1 MEVLVTPGQLGAASR
16 SAALSTAIDRAVEVA
31 RTLAKSHTGNDAT
44 EGGGGVGEGE
54 QIVRD
59 VRDMLHQVDA
69 AAKEA
74 NDARADGDVT
84 MSASASAATAKGST
98 DILLEAFYARLA
110 EVREYHAKHEL
121 AEEAAL
127 SAGGGTRAMAM
138 SNAAPDD
145 ATDIDESSR
154 QKILALTQGSK
165 RRKIRH
171 GNPQADGYDL
181 HSLLL
186 TEMAKVRGGDLY
198 SPQEVFGRYLDLTDV
213 HDGLAAVTTGS
224 GGGGRS
230 GSATLR
236 AELARVASAAAA
248 ATSGSTSSKPPA
260 SSSADNGEEKKDD
273 DTTNASSAAAFPYVD
288 FLSLLT
294 QPLATLLP
302 ESTKLNNRKPYV
314 RFLSAV
320 YDYLLGFLRRTMPLL
335 DAEGEV
341 IRPVLEEFERTWGE
355 TGGYPG
361 WESREAEKVLASSGA
376 ADVAA
381 DSSST
386 NAGTSIDLSSY
397 SSPQELCDA
406 VDADTLKA
414 ELSRI
419 GLKCGGAP
427 LDRAKRLFLLKDT
440 ALSDLPKKVWA
451 KGRGPPAATGGD
463 AKSGSAADGSG
474 DKKTLPDPA
483 SSAPTS
489 ASLAGL
495 SQRIDVARL
504 EVATQ
509 SLLDQLRPTLD
520 ATVRRAE
527 RQLYQ
532 TPNER
537 EGELDEEINGIAGMR
552 GKKNKDGKEKGEGGE
567 DGDSDDD
574 SDEDDAP
581 IYNPKGVP
589 LGWDGKPIPYWLFKL
604 HGLNH
609 FYSCEICGNE
619 SYRGRHNFE
628 KHFQDSKHVYGMRC
642 LGIPNT
648 RHFHGVTKIADA
660 QNLWAKLQHTVEDNV
675 FDGEKEEEYEDSHGN
690 VLTRKTYQDL
700 ARQGLL

>member
-1 MEVLVTPGQLGAASR
+1 M
-16 SAALSTAIDRAVEVA
+16 
-31 RTLAKSHTGNDAT
+31 
-44 EGGGGVGEGE
+44 
-54 QIVRD
+54 
-59 VRDMLHQVDA
+59 
-69 AAKEA
+69 
-74 NDARADGDVT
+74 
-84 MSASASAATAKGST
+84 
-98 DILLEAFYARLA
+98 
-110 EVREYHAKHEL
+110 
-121 AEEAAL
+121 
-127 SAGGGTRAMAM
+127 
-138 SNAAPDD
+138 
-145 ATDIDESSR
+145 DIDESSR
-154 QKILALTQGSK
+154 RKILALTTTSTSGSK

-186 TEMAKVRGGDLY
+186 TEMAKVRGGDAY

-213 HDGLAAVTTGS
+213 HDGLA
-224 GGGGRS
+224 S
-230 GSATLR
+230 GSAALR
-236 AELARVASAAAA
+236 AELAKVAASA
-248 ATSGSTSSKPPA
+248 TSSA
-260 SSSADNGEEKKDD
+260 SADNKEEEKKDD
-273 DTTNASSAAAFPYVD
+273 DANDDPTSSSTSAATAFPYVD

-294 QPLATLLP
+294 KPLATLLS
-302 ESTKLNNRKPYV
+302 ESTKLNKHRKAYV
-314 RFLSAV
+314 RFLSAL
-320 YDYLLGFLRRTMPLL
+320 YNYLLGFLRRTTPLL

-341 IRPVLEEFERTWGE
+341 IRPVLEEFERTWSE
-355 TGGYPG
+355 TGGCPG
-361 WESREAEKVLASSGA
+361 WVSREAEKVLASPPGVAGA
-376 ADVAA
+376 AVVGP
-381 DSSST
+381 SSSSSNT
-386 NAGTSIDLSSY
+386 GTSIDLSSY
-397 SSPQELCDA
+397 SSPQKLCGA

-427 LDRAKRLFLLKDT
+427 LDRAQRLFLLKDT
-440 ALSDLPKKVWA
+440 TLSDLPKKCWA
-451 KGRGPPAATGGD
+451 KGRGPPPSAATGGD
-463 AKSGSAADGSG
+463 AKPEGGAADGTSG
-474 DKKTLPDPA
+474 DNQA
-483 SSAPTS
+483 SSSALTS
-489 ASLAGL
+489 ASLAG
-495 SQRIDVARL
+495 SSRRIDVARL

-520 ATVRRAE
+520 ATARRAE

-537 EGELDEEINGIAGMR
+537 EVELDEEINGIAGMR
-552 GKKNKDGKEKGEGGE
+552 GKKSKEGREKGEGGE
-567 DGDSDDD
+567 DGGESDDD

-648 RHFHGVTKIADA
+648 RHFHGVTKIEDA
-660 QNLWAKLQHTVEDNV
+660 QRLWAKLQQTVEGNA

>member
-1 MEVLVTPGQLGAASR
+1 
-16 SAALSTAIDRAVEVA
+16 
-31 RTLAKSHTGNDAT
+31 
-44 EGGGGVGEGE
+44 
-54 QIVRD
+54 
-59 VRDMLHQVDA
+59 
-69 AAKEA
+69 
-74 NDARADGDVT
+74 
-84 MSASASAATAKGST
+84 
-98 DILLEAFYARLA
+98 
-110 EVREYHAKHEL
+110 VREYHAKHDGA
-121 AEEAAL
+121 AEG
-127 SAGGGTRAMAM
+127 SGGMAVD
-138 SNAAPDD
+138 STTNAAAAADD
-145 ATDIDESSR
+145 GAAMDIDESSR

-213 HDGLAAVTTGS
+213 HDGLAAVGGS
-224 GGGGRS
+224 GGGAGGA

-236 AELARVASAAAA
+236 GELAKAATAAA
-248 ATSGSTSSKPPA
+248 SGSTASASKPSA
-260 SSSADNGEEKKDD
+260 SSADAAEEKKDD
-273 DTTNASSAAAFPYVD
+273 DSDKGSAAGAAFPYVD

-294 QPLATLLP
+294 QALDTVLP
-302 ESTKLNNRKPYV
+302 ESTKLHNRKPYV
-314 RFLSAV
+314 RFLSAL

-335 DAEGEV
+335 DAEGVV
-341 IRPVLEEFERTWGE
+341 IRPALDEFESTWGE

-361 WESREAEKVLASSGA
+361 WESRDAEKVLASSGA
-376 ADVAA
+376 TGAA
-381 DSSST
+381 DSPSSSST
-386 NAGTSIDLSSY
+386 NAGTTIDLASY
-397 SSPQELCDA
+397 ANPQKLCDA
-406 VDADTLKA
+406 IDADMLKA

-451 KGRGPPAATGGD
+451 KGRSPPPAATSADGETKPEG
-463 AKSGSAADGSG
+463 AADGSDG
-474 DKKTLPDPA
+474 DVQAISVPA
-483 SSAPTS
+483 SPALTS
-489 ASLAGL
+489 SSLAG
-495 SQRIDVARL
+495 SSRRIDVARL

-509 SLLDQLRPTLD
+509 ALLDQLRPTLD

-527 RQLYQ
+527 RRLYQ

-537 EGELDEEINGIAGMR
+537 DVELDEEINGIAGVR
-552 GKKNKDGKEKGEGGE
+552 GKKPKEGKEKGDGEEG
-567 DGDSDDD
+567 D
-574 SDEDDAP
+574 SDEDSDDEDAP

-628 KHFQDSKHVYGMRC
+628 KHFQESKHVYGMRC

-648 RHFHGVTKIADA
+648 RHFHGVTKIEDA
-660 QNLWAKLQHTVEDNV
+660 QHLWSKLQHTVEDNV